1 MMGQDQDREFYVA
14 LGSHLELMGD
24 AKVDARLIAE
34 VLRSGDLR
42 PLLAAACQTS
52 TREKTEQERAAELE
66 VSGWT
71 CSPPRDALVATDWD
85 ERELGR
91 QWVRF
96 WGGTTALA
104 AVVQP
109 ERTWPS
115 REEGGGWEFRV
126 RLFGARVSME
136 TGTSAGSGATA
147 VEAMRKADERLQAL
161 LDDARRRRL
170 RINPS

>member
-1 MMGQDQDREFYVA
+1 MEQDQDREFYVA
-14 LGSHLELMGD
+14 LGSHLELMGN
-24 AKVDARLIAE
+24 AKVDAKLIAE

-42 PLLAAACQTS
+42 PLLGAADSQTS

-66 VSGWT
+66 ASGWT
-71 CSPPRDALVATDWD
+71 CSPPRDTLVATHWE
-85 ERELGR
+85 ERELGQ

-115 REEGGGWEFRV
+115 RERGGWEFRV

-170 RINPS
+170 RIKPS

>member
-1 MMGQDQDREFYVA
+1 MRQDQECELLVA
-14 LGSHLELMGD
+14 LRCHLELMGD

-34 VLRSGDLR
+34 ALRSGDLR
-42 PLLAAACQTS
+42 LLLEAACQTS
-52 TREKTEQERAAELE
+52 TREKTEQEQAAELE
-66 VSGWT
+66 TSGWT
-71 CSPPRDALVATDWD
+71 CSPPRDTLVATDWD

-115 REEGGGWEFRV
+115 RERGGWEFRV
-126 RLFGARVSME
+126 RLFGAR
-136 TGTSAGSGATA
+136 
-147 VEAMRKADERLQAL
+147 
-161 LDDARRRRL
+161 ARV
-170 RINPS
+170 

>member
-1 MMGQDQDREFYVA
+1 MGQDQDREFYVA
-14 LGSHLELMGD
+14 LGSHLDLMGN
-24 AKVDARLIAE
+24 AKIDARLITE

-42 PLLAAACQTS
+42 LLLEAADGQTS

-66 VSGWT
+66 ASGWA
-71 CSPPRDALVATDWD
+71 CSPPRDALVATDWE

-91 QWVRF
+91 QWVQF

-115 REEGGGWEFRV
+115 RGEGGGWEFRV

-136 TGTSAGSGATA
+136 SGASAGSGVTA
-147 VEAMRKADERLQAL
+147 AEAMRKADERLQAL
-161 LDDARRRRL
+161 LDDARRRRMK
-170 RINPS
+170 INPS

>member
-1 MMGQDQDREFYVA
+1 MMGQDQDCWLLVA
-14 LGSHLELMGD
+14 LRIHLELMGE
-24 AKVDARLIAE
+24 AKIDARLIAE
-34 VLRSGDLR
+34 ALRSGDLR
-42 PLLAAACQTS
+42 LLLGAADGQTS

-66 VSGWT
+66 ASGWT
-71 CSPPRDALVATDWD
+71 CSPPRDTLVATGWE

-96 WGGTTALA
+96 WGGTTTLA

-115 REEGGGWEFRV
+115 REKGGWEFRV
-126 RLFGARVSME
+126 RMFGARISME